1 MVLLCCSVTWR
12 RAAAAA
18 DCGSWSP
25 RSAEGVTATSVACG
39 GMGGVSASPWDSVW
53 GRGLVLACIFFWK
66 TSVSWR
72 IMSWFACTWARRVS
86 LPALG
91 PGGEGL

>member
-25 RSAEGVTATSVACG
+25 RSAEGVTATSGACG
-39 GMGGVSASPWDSVW
+39 GMGGVSVSPRD
-53 GRGLVLACIFFWK
+53 GL
-66 TSVSWR
+66 
-72 IMSWFACTWARRVS
+72 
-86 LPALG
+86 
-91 PGGEGL
+91 GEGVGVGLHLLLEDFGELEDHVVVRLHLG